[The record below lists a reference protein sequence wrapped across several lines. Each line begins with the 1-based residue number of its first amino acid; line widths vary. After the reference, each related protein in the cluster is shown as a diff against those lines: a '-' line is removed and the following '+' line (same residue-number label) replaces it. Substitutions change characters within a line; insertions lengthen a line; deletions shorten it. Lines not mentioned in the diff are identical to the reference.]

1 MTAATL
7 LPRSKTSEAVAEFLL
22 GEYLAGRIRPG
33 DRIDLDR
40 VASDLGVSR
49 APVREALILLERDGS
64 VRMPFHRGAFMGDID
79 AAAVREGFT
88 LYALLSGLTA
98 ELTTEHG
105 DAETVA
111 ALGVAA
117 DHALASRSAME
128 YEVHARE
135 FRRLVNTGVAGP
147 HLRSML
153 RTFNGLVVAVS
164 GIAIEAGLGDEQRLL
179 AAELAAIRAGERGT
193 AGAAAIDHVRATGE
207 RGIGVLVDR
216 GVLAESS
223 AGDAGTGDEPA
234 VSTLGAIVARVAR
247 VAAAGGAR

>member
-1 MTAATL
+1 MTAAPL
-7 LPRSKTSEAVAEFLL
+7 LLRSKTSEAVAEFIL

-64 VRMPFHRGAFMGDID
+64 VRMPFHRGAFMGEID

-105 DAETVA
+105 DAVTVA

-117 DHALASRSAME
+117 DHALDSRVAME

-135 FRRLVNTGVAGP
+135 FRRIVNTRVAGP

-164 GIAIEAGLGDEQRLL
+164 GIAIEADLEDEQRLL
-179 AAELAAIRAGERGT
+179 AGELAAIRAGDRGA

-207 RGIGVLVDR
+207 RGIAALVAR
-216 GVLAESS
+216 GVLSELP
-223 AGDAGTGDEPA
+223 AGDASTGNGPA
-234 VSTLGAIVARVAR
+234 VSTLEAIATR